1 MAEESH
7 SGDDIWPRSEWQSR
21 EDLESAVFPVAKTV
35 STKAWDGIE
44 SGMLQKGRSPYYGLL
59 MVMVSWRVGLGD
71 EKSMTR
77 SLKFMQTR

>member
-1 MAEESH
+1 MTFDQDLS
-7 SGDDIWPRSEWQSR
+7 DKRSQSR

-77 SLKFMQTR
+77 SLKSMQTR